1 MRGKQKEDAVVGRAV
16 DKKVKRIDI
25 LKCFA
30 MDLDW
35 NACQIRKT
43 SLVYFTNPWK
53 KDVNED
59 FCLWKGS

>member
-1 MRGKQKEDAVVGRAV
+1 MVGRAV